1 MNRRLYLAAL
11 SCLTLAAC
19 AGAAITSQPWRNAIP
34 DSPWQAVEVDTRTIG
49 LGLPLGSRLAEGVRF
64 AGGVQVLTPTLSPV
78 RSLSDLKLIGTDG
91 FVTVSDK
98 GELVQGRIEL
108 DAAGQ
113 LVGLSQWRS
122 RRLTLSDGQPITEKI
137 DGDAE
142 GLAILSNGDLLV
154 SFEGNHRIW
163 NYGPLDDMRLPVS
176 MVRPVWPFGDNEGME
191 ALASSGSAKDS
202 ARDSGWRV
210 GGETG
215 GIWDCHTVSEPTCT
229 LVRMPPDQPLKV
241 SDYRTTGMDRDPDAQ
256 GWWIV
261 QRAYTPPMDARARVR
276 RMEEDGTLGPVLVEL
291 KLPATTDNFEGIAA
305 TKRDGKT
312 RLYILSDDNENP
324 LQRTLMLA
332 FDVTP

>member
-11 SCLTLAAC
+11 SCLALAAC
-19 AGAAITSQPWRNAIP
+19 AGAAITSQPWLQTGTA
-34 DSPWQAVEVDTRTIG
+34 SPWQSAEVDTRIIG
-49 LGLPLGSRLAEGVRF
+49 LGLPLGSRLADGVRF

-91 FVTVSDK
+91 FVAVSDK
-98 GELVQGRIEL
+98 GELVRGRIEL

-142 GLAILSNGDLLV
+142 GLAILANGDLLV

-163 NYGPLDDMRLPVS
+163 NYGPLDAMRLPTS
-176 MVRPVWPFGDNEGME
+176 MVRPVWPFGGNEGME
-191 ALASSGSAKDS
+191 ALASSGSS
-202 ARDSGWRV
+202 SWRV

-229 LVRMPPDQPLKV
+229 LVRMPPDEPLKV
-241 SDYRTTGMDRDPDAQ
+241 SDYRTTGMDLDPDGQ
-256 GWWIV
+256 GWWVV
-261 QRAYTPPMDARARVR
+261 QRAYTPPMDMRARVR
-276 RMEEDGTLGPVLVEL
+276 RMDEDGALGPVLVEL